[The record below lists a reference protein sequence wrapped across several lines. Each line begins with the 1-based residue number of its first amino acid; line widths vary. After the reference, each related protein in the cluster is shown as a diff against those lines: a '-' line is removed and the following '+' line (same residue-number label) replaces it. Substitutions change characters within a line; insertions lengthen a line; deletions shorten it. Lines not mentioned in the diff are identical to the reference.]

1 MVLQQPTL
9 TIALQATCMMGV
21 SSRSGKVHNPWYKHL
36 TAMESHSRP
45 AQVPRTSLVP
55 HQRKHLQIQSSRCE
69 CVWVFLFTLQQ
80 HSVPQELK
88 SCAWKS
94 CEVPSALTLAS
105 VKKMYVAILP
115 LPTENVFLKSVTVG
129 HAMDRRSGFS
139 HQN

>member
-1 MVLQQPTL
+1 MILQQPTL
-9 TIALQATCMMGV
+9 TIALLATCTIGMSG
-21 SSRSGKVHNPWYKHL
+21 RSGKVHNPWYKHL
-36 TAMESHSRP
+36 TAVESHSRP

-88 SCAWKS
+88 SCAWKR

-105 VKKMYVAILP
+105 MKKTCAAILP
-115 LPTENVFLKSVTVG
+115 LPTESVFPKSMTVG
-129 HAMDRRSGFS
+129 HAMDRLSGFS